1 MGEVAVTES
10 VKTLDD
16 VVSALSI
23 LNNNIVNESVAI
35 IVLLSGVIGVILASF
50 LIHWFK

>member
-1 MGEVAVTES
+1 MPDVVTVEA

-16 VVSALSI
+16 VYNAISV
-23 LNNNIVNESVAI
+23 LNNNIVRISVAE
-35 IVLLSGVIGVILASF
+35 IVLLSGIIGVILASF